1 GLVSDVRQADGIEA
15 VRTYLDTRDPT
26 LVTRDRHATMGQLA
40 ATSDGGM
47 DHVVAA
53 VERADAT
60 PAFAVAVTGQK
71 PLNRDVDKLSQSDL
85 QHGELRVGLPA
96 ALIVLLLVFGA
107 VVAGLVP
114 LLITLPSIVVALGF
128 VAVLAHAFSLSVFVI
143 NMLTGMGLA

>member
-1 GLVSDVRQADGIEA
+1 WIAAVLVAAFAIGALLGGALTTEGNPTNNPQSQRAKDVLAQAFPPSTGAAVTDIVVVRSTRYTVDAPQFKTLVQGLVSDVRQADGIEA

-26 LVTRDRHATMGQLA
+26 LVTRDRHATMVQLA

-71 PLNRDVDKLSQSDL
+71 TLNRD
-85 QHGELRVGLPA
+85 
-96 ALIVLLLVFGA
+96 F
-107 VVAGLVP
+107 
-114 LLITLPSIVVALGF
+114 
-128 VAVLAHAFSLSVFVI
+128 
-143 NMLTGMGLA
+143 